1 MSNFKLKN
9 SRFLS
14 NFYVSGAIDP
24 WFITGFT
31 DAEGCFLVGVYRNK
45 ESKTGW
51 TIRLF
56 FQINLHEKDKVL
68 LEQIKLYFKV
78 GNISKFGTQSIQY
91 RVQAINDLQVI
102 INHFDKFPLLTQKLG
117 DYLLWK
123 QAFDIL
129 KNKEHLTMEGL
140 RKIVAIK
147 ASINKGLSPELKE
160 EFSSVLTVSRSLV
173 ENSIILN
180 PHWFVG
186 FTSGEGCFLVNIINS
201 SSCRRGFQVKLVFQ
215 LTQHYRDVA
224 LMESLI
230 KLLDCGSCGQ
240 PLNYNHVDFRIQK
253 FSDICNKVV
262 PFFQKYPLIGVKSK
276 DFEDFCKVAELMQ
289 NKEHLAEGLDQIRQI
304 KAGMNKGRIR

>member
-1 MSNFKLKN
+1 
-9 SRFLS
+9 
-14 NFYVSGAIDP
+14 
-24 WFITGFT
+24 
-31 DAEGCFLVGVYRNK
+31 
-45 ESKTGW
+45 
-51 TIRLF
+51 
-56 FQINLHEKDKVL
+56 
-68 LEQIKLYFKV
+68 
-78 GNISKFGTQSIQY
+78 
-91 RVQAINDLQVI
+91 
-102 INHFDKFPLLTQKLG
+102 
-117 DYLLWK
+117 
-123 QAFDIL
+123 
-129 KNKEHLTMEGL
+129 MEGL

-289 NKEHLAEGLDQIRQI
+289 NKEHLTAEGLDQIRQI
-304 KAGMNKGRIR
+304 KAGMNKGRK